1 MIIILYTQ
9 WQSPCVKGG
18 VSCRIRTRRLHQR
31 RRLSWRIIAI
41 ALILLLPT
49 GCVTVASSVVGAGA
63 SAVGAYYDYK
73 GAEKGEP
80 VIVTPPIENYSKEL
94 QAAAAVDMKAI
105 PDPCP
110 RDTVNVSG
118 CSALKRLVIDYGDL
132 RQRIRAARE
141 KG

>member
-1 MIIILYTQ
+1 M
-9 WQSPCVKGG
+9 PKG
-18 VSCRIRTRRLHQR
+18 CLT
-31 RRLSWRIIAI
+31 A
-41 ALILLLPT
+41 
-49 GCVTVASSVVGAGA
+49 ASSVVGAGA
-63 SAVGAYYDYK
+63 SAVGAYFDYK

-110 RDTVNVSG
+110 RDTVNVTD
-118 CSALKRLVIDYGDL
+118 CSAVKRMLIDYGDL

-141 KG
+141 KD